1 LTPKLPI
8 ETERLTLRGHVADD
22 LDDVFAYHSLPEVT
36 RFLYWEPRTWD
47 EVREVIATKARQT
60 SLSREGEGLT
70 LAVVLRAE
78 RTVIG
83 DVHLQWLS
91 ERHRQGELGFVF
103 HPKYQGR
110 GYAAEAARVMLRLGF
125 AELGLHRII
134 GRCDALNVASA
145 RLMERLGMR
154 REAHFIENEIF
165 KGAFGDEYV
174 YAMLAREFADRN
186 T

>member
-1 LTPKLPI
+1 LTPTLPI
-8 ETERLTLRGHVADD
+8 ETERLTLRGYEPDD
-22 LDDVFAYHSLPEVT
+22 LDDVFAFHSLPEVA
-36 RFLYWEPRTWD
+36 RFLYWEPRTRD
-47 EVREVIATKARQT
+47 EAREVIATKASHT
-60 SLSREGEGLT
+60 SLTREGDGLT

-91 ERHRQGELGFVF
+91 EVHRQGEIGFVF
-103 HPKYQGR
+103 HAKYQGQ
-110 GYAAEAARVMLRLGF
+110 GYATEAARVILRLGF
-125 AELGLHRII
+125 AELGLHRIM

-154 REAHFIENEIF
+154 REAHFIENELF

-174 YAMLAREFADRN
+174 YAMLAREFSGR
-186 T
+186 